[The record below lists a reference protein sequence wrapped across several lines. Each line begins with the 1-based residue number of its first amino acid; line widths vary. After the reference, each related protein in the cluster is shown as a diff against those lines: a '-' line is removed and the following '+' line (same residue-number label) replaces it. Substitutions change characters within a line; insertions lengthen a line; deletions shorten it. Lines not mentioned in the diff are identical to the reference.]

1 MIIWGGRDGAG
12 TALDSGGRYD
22 PMTDTWFATSM
33 VGAPSARDG
42 HAAVWTGSVMIV
54 WGGFTAWDF
63 FCNGMHRDGARYDPT
78 TDTWSATNL
87 AGAPTVRSRT
97 SAVWAGNAMLVWGG
111 EVPFTTGHGFC
122 SPQYVNQG
130 FRYDPI
136 GDSWTPLSSAG
147 APTARSGCAS
157 VWTGSRLVVWGG
169 YGGPTGTVGTG
180 GRYDPVADTWSA
192 TSAALAPTA
201 RKDPTGV
208 WTGSQMIV
216 WGGTDAA
223 LAPVGTGGGYDP
235 IQDKWVPTTPVN
247 APQARNDHTA
257 VWSGTEMIVWGGLAG
272 SVYLSD
278 GSRYLQGNPDAD
290 GDGICRNQDNCG
302 DVANPSQLDTDG
314 DGLGDACDN
323 CPLVANPGQ
332 QDGDGDGLGNACD
345 ACPADPANDI
355 DGDGICG
362 NVDNCPAVSNPTQ
375 ANADGDAFGDICD
388 PCPLDSMNDID
399 GDGRCANVDNCP
411 YDWNPLQIDGDNDGV
426 GDLCDNCPA
435 TSNPTQDDND
445 ADYIGDACDCQP
457 ADFTDHS
464 PLETTELMVSRSGTI
479 ATLTWLGQNDGAD
492 AFSITRGL
500 LSSLAAGAYG
510 ACRAEGV
517 RGTTFPDPDVPAPGT
532 GYFYLVQGQNYDCGE
547 GVLGFTHAGKLRVNT
562 NPAACVGA
570 PVSDAHAA
578 SQTTIFGTVTGT
590 LASVQASDDQLE
602 VLQEASTGGPPATQ
616 YNRLEH
622 RWSFTIAAG
631 SLKELHVEGIEPGS
645 ADGDTFRFEY
655 SVDGVNFTAVT
666 MPDFPSADFD
676 FDCAGTLPSALS
688 GAVTIRIVDTWHGAN
703 DTNLDSFSV
712 DEIWIRSVP

>member
-1 MIIWGGRDGAG
+1 M
-12 TALDSGGRYD
+12 S
-22 PMTDTWFATSM
+22 F
-33 VGAPSARDG
+33 
-42 HAAVWTGSVMIV
+42 
-54 WGGFTAWDF
+54 
-63 FCNGMHRDGARYDPT
+63 
-78 TDTWSATNL
+78 
-87 AGAPTVRSRT
+87 
-97 SAVWAGNAMLVWGG
+97 
-111 EVPFTTGHGFC
+111 
-122 SPQYVNQG
+122 
-130 FRYDPI
+130 
-136 GDSWTPLSSAG
+136 
-147 APTARSGCAS
+147 
-157 VWTGSRLVVWGG
+157 
-169 YGGPTGTVGTG
+169 
-180 GRYDPVADTWSA
+180 
-192 TSAALAPTA
+192 
-201 RKDPTGV
+201 
-208 WTGSQMIV
+208 
-216 WGGTDAA
+216 
-223 LAPVGTGGGYDP
+223 
-235 IQDKWVPTTPVN
+235 
-247 APQARNDHTA
+247 
-257 VWSGTEMIVWGGLAG
+257 
-272 SVYLSD
+272 
-278 GSRYLQGNPDAD
+278 
-290 GDGICRNQDNCG
+290 
-302 DVANPSQLDTDG
+302 
-314 DGLGDACDN
+314 
-323 CPLVANPGQ
+323 
-332 QDGDGDGLGNACD
+332 
-345 ACPADPANDI
+345 
-355 DGDGICG
+355 
-362 NVDNCPAVSNPTQ
+362 
-375 ANADGDAFGDICD
+375 GDAFGDICD

-426 GDLCDNCPA
+426 GDLCDICPA